1 MVTAYSVDAGYRVD
15 FFKNQ
20 IILGI
25 SIVQV
30 VCMYTMFTIKLHTGT
45 NASQI

>member
-30 VCMYTMFTIKLHTGT
+30 VCI
-45 NASQI
+45 